1 MNHPRKTAFRI
12 LTFLVITISLL
23 GATLFSTPAAWQ
35 GAYLPLVGRGWP
47 TESPYNSPLLISE
60 VFYDPGGS
68 DPEPAAEWI
77 EVYQRGETPL
87 DLSGFKIGDGETWG
101 DGEGM
106 FSFPEGVTGVLGQV
120 IVIANQA
127 NAFMAA
133 YGFKPSYELN
143 DTDPDVPDMV
153 KYSMWAKGVVNLSNS
168 GDEVLLLD
176 GENLIADAVSWGSST
191 FAFDPSVAKVP
202 QGHSLERKPAQF
214 DSDLASDWI
223 DLDTPMPGEVDLTP
237 PTATI
242 TQTPTFTGTPLSCGQ
257 LTLLVTE
264 VLYDPLGSDDPDGEW
279 FEIYNPGESPVNLGC
294 VKIGDEETSGGGEG
308 MFTFSPGA
316 SQLAGEVILVANRA
330 TTFFSMYGFNP
341 DYELVSSDP
350 EVPDLVKYSAWAGG
364 TLNLSNGGDDV
375 LILDGDDLVIEAVS
389 WGSSTFAFDPS
400 VAPVAEGHSLE
411 RQPAGV
417 DTNTAMDWIDQPF
430 PTPGWVD
437 LTPPTFTPT
446 SGISITPTWTETPLP
461 CGMATLLISEVLYD
475 PPDFVDPDGEWIEIY
490 NTGVEIINMACVKVG
505 DEETVGGGEAML
517 TFPPGTTVLPAGVV
531 VIANRADSFLATYA
545 FKPNFEIEDSDPAVP
560 DMIKYTTW
568 ASGYLNLSNS
578 GDDVLILDGNDQLVD
593 AVSWGSSTF
602 AFDPPVPTVVAG
614 HSLERRPGNQD
625 TDTAADWV
633 DQLNPAPGVVDLTPS
648 TPAPSFTPTPTPK
661 PTRTK
666 TPTPRP
672 TRTKTPTAVNTPTP
686 TPAVSGMVINEIHA
700 DPALL
705 IGDANG
711 DGSVDGVED
720 EFVEI
725 VNNTLA
731 SVDLSGWT
739 LADGVG
745 TRHTFP
751 AGSILISGCSVLVFG
766 GGSPTGSFGNS
777 LVQVSS
783 SGTLGLNGLG
793 DMITLYNL
801 ASIVVASYSYGLEGG
816 DDQSLTRA
824 PDIIGGEPL
833 VKHSLAEGSGGAIF
847 SPGTRLDG
855 IPFGGCPH

>member
-1 MNHPRKTAFRI
+1 MDRPHRAVFRS
-12 LTFLVITISLL
+12 LTILVITIALL
-23 GATLFSTPAAWQ
+23 GATLFSSPAAWH
-35 GAYLPLVGRGWP
+35 GVYLPLVGRGWP
-47 TESPYNSPLLISE
+47 TEPPYTSPLLISE
-60 VFYDPGGS
+60 VFYDPRGS

-87 DLSGFKIGDGETWG
+87 DLSGFKIGDGEIWG

-106 FSFPEGVTGVLGQV
+106 FSFPEGATSVPGQV

-127 NAFMAA
+127 SAFLAA
-133 YGFKPSYELN
+133 NGFKPSFELN
-143 DTDPDVPDMV
+143 DTDPDVPNLV
-153 KYSMWAKGVVNLSNS
+153 KYSIWAKGVVNLSNS

-191 FAFDPSVAKVP
+191 FAFDPSVDKVP
-202 QGHSLERKPAQF
+202 AGHSLERKPAQF
-214 DSDLASDWI
+214 DSDRASDWI
-223 DLDTPMPGEVDLTP
+223 DLDPPTPGEVDLDPSTP
-237 PTATI
+237 TPTI
-242 TQTPTFTGTPLSCGQ
+242 TQTPTSTGTPLPCGQ
-257 LTLLVTE
+257 VTLLITE
-264 VLYDPLGSDDPDGEW
+264 VLYDPLGLGDPDGEW
-279 FEIYNPGESPVNLGC
+279 FEIYNPGVNPVYLGC
-294 VKIGDEETSGGGEG
+294 VKVGDEETSGGGEG

-316 SQLAGEVILVANRA
+316 SLPAGEVILVANRA
-330 TTFFSMYGFNP
+330 ITFFSLYGFNP
-341 DYELVSSDP
+341 DYELVNSDP

-364 TLNLSNGGDDV
+364 TVNLSNSGDDV
-375 LILDGDDLVIEAVS
+375 LILDGDDMVVDAVS

-400 VAPVAEGHSLE
+400 VPPVAEGHSLE

-417 DTNTAMDWIDQPF
+417 DTNSAVDWFDQTY

-437 LTPPTFTPT
+437 LTQPTFTPT
-446 SGISITPTWTETPLP
+446 SAISITPTRTFVPSETPLP
-461 CGMATLLISEVLYD
+461 CGNATLLISEVFYD
-475 PPDFVDPDGEWIEIY
+475 PSDFVDPDGEWIEIY
-490 NTGVEIINMACVKVG
+490 NTGDAIINLGCVKVG
-505 DEETVGGGEAML
+505 DEETIGGGEGML
-517 TFPPGTTVLPAGVV
+517 TFPLGTTMLPGSIY
-531 VIANRADSFLATYA
+531 VIANRADSFFASYE

-560 DMIKYTTW
+560 DLIKYTDW
-568 ASGYLNLSNS
+568 ASGTLNLSNS
-578 GDDVLILDGNDQLVD
+578 GDDVLILDGNDLLVD

-602 AFDPPVPTVVAG
+602 AFDPPVPTAVAG
-614 HSLERRPGNQD
+614 HSLERRPADQD
-625 TDTAADWV
+625 TDTAADWI
-633 DQLNPAPGVVDLTPS
+633 DQLNPAPGVVNLTPATPVPSS
-648 TPAPSFTPTPTPK
+648 TPTRTPK
-661 PTRTK
+661 PTRTRTPTPTK
-666 TPTPRP
+666 TPTP
-672 TRTKTPTAVNTPTP
+672 TQS
-686 TPAVSGMVINEIHA
+686 VSGMVINEIHA

-711 DGSVDGVED
+711 DGIVDGVED

-725 VNNTLA
+725 VNNTPA

-739 LADGVG
+739 LADGLG